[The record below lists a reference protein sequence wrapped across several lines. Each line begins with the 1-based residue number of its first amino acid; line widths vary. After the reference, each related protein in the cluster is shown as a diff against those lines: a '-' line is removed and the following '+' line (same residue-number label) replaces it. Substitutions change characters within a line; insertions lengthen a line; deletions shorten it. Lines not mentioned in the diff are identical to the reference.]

1 MPAADRVAVVELA
14 LARGADAEA
23 LLSEVTRT
31 IEAADAIDLGETPLQ
46 SKAAGPEF
54 KARHARGISC
64 VIEAPGCGR
73 RSLGSRRARQIPCL
87 LSHPLRGALGHV
99 RVVVDSELE

>member
-23 LLSEVTRT
+23 LLSEVMRA

-54 KARHARGISC
+54 KARLARGISC
-64 VIEAPGCGR
+64 RVEGP
-73 RSLGSRRARQIPCL
+73 
-87 LSHPLRGALGHV
+87 LSGLALV
-99 RVVVDSELE
+99 ASTELMRI